1 MTRFAGRNVL
11 ITGGARGLGRL
22 MAQKAIQRGATVILW
37 DINEEQLRRTATEL
51 GPKAHAFVCDI
62 TDREAVYANAA
73 RVREEVGGVD
83 ILINNAGI
91 VTGRPFMELP
101 DEMIEKTMQVNTLS
115 LFWTAKA
122 FLPDMVRR
130 NTGHVV
136 TIASAAG
143 TIGVAKLGDYCAS
156 KFGAVGFDE
165 SLRVELRNQSSKV
178 RTTVV
183 CPYYI
188 DTGMFEGVKTRVP
201 WLLPILD
208 EEKVADKV
216 LRAVEKDTN
225 RLFMPPVVGL
235 LPLLRVLPTRV
246 FDASMNLLGVN
257 VSMQEFHGH
266 AEEEK
271 SSGDRDAPSSAKT
284 GVTVH

>member
-11 ITGGARGLGRL
+11 ITGGARGIGRL
-22 MAQKAIQRGATVILW
+22 MAHKAVQRGATVVLW
-37 DINEEQLRRTATEL
+37 DINESELERTAREL
-51 GPKAHAFVCDI
+51 GDKAHPYLCDI
-62 TDREAVYANAA
+62 TDRQAVYACAE
-73 RVREEVGGVD
+73 RVKSEVGDID

-101 DEMIEKTMQVNTLS
+101 DELIEKTMQVNTMS

-122 FLPDMVRR
+122 FLPDMLRR

-143 TIGVAKLGDYCAS
+143 TLGVARLGDYCAS

-165 SLRVELRNQSSKV
+165 SLRVELRNQSSQV
-178 RTTVV
+178 NTTVV

-188 DTGMFEGVKTRVP
+188 DTGMFDGVKTRVP

-208 EEKVADKV
+208 EEKAAEKV
-216 LRAVEKDTN
+216 LRAVEKNKN
-225 RLFMPPVVGL
+225 RLFMPGVVGL
-235 LPLLRVLPTRV
+235 LPALRILPTRL
-246 FDASMNLLGVN
+246 FDATMNLLGVN
-257 VSMQEFHGH
+257 VSMDEFNGHGTSET
-266 AEEEK
+266 AEDE
-271 SSGDRDAPSSAKT
+271 RPSDQPAAR
-284 GVTVH
+284 VTVH